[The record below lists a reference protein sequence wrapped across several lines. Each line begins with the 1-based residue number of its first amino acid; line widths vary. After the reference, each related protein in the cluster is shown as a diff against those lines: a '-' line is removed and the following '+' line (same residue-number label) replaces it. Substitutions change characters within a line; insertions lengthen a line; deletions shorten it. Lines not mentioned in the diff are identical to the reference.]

1 MILLLYRLNL
11 NNGACANSTPAVVK
25 LRDRR
30 KDSLKIYIFNFS
42 KSTFARTYFYLLLFL
57 ILVLFVCFSIFFAR
71 FIISRVYLT
80 HRALAKAGIT
90 GSFGNSRRGLK
101 RIPNRWRLDPTAV
114 TRYTLRLYLRDY
126 LHERNSDFCPS
137 FSLSRVRGVTLN
149 FNHGPIVTPFFT
161 DPQLFPTTLP
171 MAQHSRFNIRIFSRN
186 FY

>member
-57 ILVLFVCFSIFFAR
+57 ILFVCFSIFFAR

-171 MAQHSRFNIRIFSRN
+171 IAQHSRFNIRIFSRN